1 MTGPCQ
7 AHRACPVAQPSVRVA
22 GFIQYSIQKT
32 EMLRLG
38 GGIYYLFYL
47 KTEKHILYLEI

>member
-1 MTGPCQ
+1 MLAKLQ
-7 AHRACPVAQPSVRVA
+7 L
-22 GFIQYSIQKT
+22 FIQYSIQKT